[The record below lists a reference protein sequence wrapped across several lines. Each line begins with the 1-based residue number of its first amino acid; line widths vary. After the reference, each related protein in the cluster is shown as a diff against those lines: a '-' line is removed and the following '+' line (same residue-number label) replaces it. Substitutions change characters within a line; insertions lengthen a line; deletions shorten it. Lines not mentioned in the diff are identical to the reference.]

1 MSVPYSNGGFVA
13 PRAHG
18 SLSSWDDYPV
28 HQVAET
34 IRHSQSSDRNFYD
47 RYYFNCLANDG
58 EACLIMGLGQYPN
71 LGVQDSFAVVV
82 AGDDHRVIRASR
94 ELGDRMENQV
104 GPLRVEVVRPLEE
117 LRIVCEPNEHGVS
130 FDLTCVGAMPAFEE
144 PRQYVRSHG
153 RVVFDTMRLAQTIR
167 WSGTIM
173 SGDTT
178 YEVTPDRWW
187 GTRDRSWG
195 VRPVGEQEPA
205 GIRTEGQMVGFW
217 NYVPMQ
223 FEDHSILYMVNELP
237 DGSRVLEEATRI
249 WHDPD
254 RTPEH
259 LGRPEHEAVITPG
272 TRHIESSTLRFPDA
286 PEGEFSIQVTPVT
299 DVWLML
305 GTGYGL
311 EEDWRHG
318 MYQGKLIVQGQ
329 QVNYT
334 TDSERLF
341 GLVDQAARFEQSNGV
356 VGYGLH
362 EFFFIGEFPRY
373 GLEGWDPL
381 PA

>member
-1 MSVPYSNGGFVA
+1 
-13 PRAHG
+13 
-18 SLSSWDDYPV
+18 
-28 HQVAET
+28 
-34 IRHSQSSDRNFYD
+34 
-47 RYYFNCLANDG
+47 
-58 EACLIMGLGQYPN
+58 
-71 LGVQDSFAVVV
+71 
-82 AGDDHRVIRASR
+82 
-94 ELGDRMENQV
+94 
-104 GPLRVEVVRPLEE
+104 
-117 LRIVCEPNEHGVS
+117 
-130 FDLTCVGAMPAFEE
+130 
-144 PRQYVRSHG
+144 
-153 RVVFDTMRLAQTIR
+153 VFDTMRLAQTIQ
-167 WSGTIM
+167 WSGTIT
-173 SGDTT
+173 SGDQT

-217 NYVPMQ
+217 NYAPMQ
-223 FEDHSILYMVNELP
+223 FEDHSILYMVNELA

-254 RTPEH
+254 RAPEY

-272 TRHIESSTLRFPDA
+272 TRRIESSTLRFPDA
-286 PEGEFSIQVTPVT
+286 PGGEFSIRMTPVT

-318 MYQGKLIVQGQ
+318 MYQGKLVVQGQ
-329 QVNYT
+329 QVDYT
-334 TDSERLF
+334 VDAERLF
-341 GLVDQAARFEQSNGV
+341 GLVDQAARFEQSNGA

-362 EFFFIGEFPRY
+362 EFFFIGEFPHYR
-373 GLEGWDPL
+373 LDGWDPL